1 MPVMIDVGPCFFC
14 PDLPQP
20 GGRGDLEEDETRHAS
35 AARRLRAGDT
45 IGLIDGKGGRATA
58 VVESVARGRLAFS
71 LHERRHVPPPDPSLV
86 LACAVPKGERFR
98 TLIDMLSQIGVAGI
112 VPLACERG
120 TVRPRVASVRR
131 WRRIAVEACKQ
142 SRNPWLPVI
151 HAPSTV
157 EESLAAA
164 VGNVLAFADAGG
176 RPATEVLP
184 GSGTLH
190 LYIGPEGGFTAGE
203 RDMLREH
210 GARPLHLGGNI
221 LRTET
226 AALVAAARCLTPG

>member
-1 MPVMIDVGPCFFC
+1 MIEAGPCFFC
-14 PDLPQP
+14 PDLPDT
-20 GGRGDLEEDETRHAS
+20 GGRGDLEENETHHAS

-45 IGLIDGKGGRATA
+45 IGLIDGRGLRATG
-58 VVESVARGRLAFS
+58 VVESVARRRLTFS
-71 LHERRHVPPPDPSLV
+71 VHERRQIPAPDPSLV

-120 TVRPRVASVRR
+120 TVKPRVASERR

-142 SRNPWLPVI
+142 SRNPWVPVI
-151 HAPSTV
+151 HTPSTV
-157 EESLAAA
+157 EKSLAAA
-164 VGNVLAFADAGG
+164 DEDVLAFADSGG

-184 GSGTLH
+184 GSGSLR

-203 RDMLREH
+203 REMLFKH

-221 LRTET
+221 LRIET